1 MSDTAESYPTI
12 RDFVFQDAQ
21 EKAFEIHLRGIKE
34 YEIEKKKIYE
44 QRMDEVSAQTE
55 KKLKEQLI
63 EKKIYK
69 SSLIN
74 HARMDKMVLRN
85 EYTYFYPVLS

>member
-1 MSDTAESYPTI
+1 MDQVTAE
-12 RDFVFQDAQ
+12 
-21 EKAFEIHLRGIKE
+21 
-34 YEIEKKKIYE
+34 
-44 QRMDEVSAQTE
+44 TE
-55 KKLKEQLI
+55 KKIKGQLV

-85 EYTYFYPVLS
+85 E

>member
-1 MSDTAESYPTI
+1 MDQVTAE
-12 RDFVFQDAQ
+12 
-21 EKAFEIHLRGIKE
+21 
-34 YEIEKKKIYE
+34 
-44 QRMDEVSAQTE
+44 TE
-55 KKLKEQLI
+55 KKLKEQLV

-85 EYTYFYPVLS
+85 EYLLHYLVLS

>member
-1 MSDTAESYPTI
+1 
-12 RDFVFQDAQ
+12 
-21 EKAFEIHLRGIKE
+21 
-34 YEIEKKKIYE
+34 
-44 QRMDEVSAQTE
+44 MDEVTAE
-55 KKLKEQLI
+55 ADKKLKEQLI

-85 EYTYFYPVLS
+85 E